1 MSFVLETDLPP
12 DALALAERVR
22 EREAPVVCWSGSGS
36 VAYVAC
42 DPLARSTSLDPEP
55 ELALRAMEHGEIP
68 RWFGLIPY
76 EARRSLE
83 RSFESDPRP
92 APFLSAP
99 CWRRYSSVAE
109 ISNKVIIIGDD
120 SNAADE
126 LWLKLRAPAPK
137 RQRVTARLRNPIES
151 SRAHEQRV
159 RRALERIAR
168 GEIYEVNLAR
178 AFELSV
184 TGSAFELLAALTR
197 DGLPPHAGA
206 FEWPELRVAA
216 ASPELLLRL
225 LPNGRVS
232 TSPIKGTRPRSR
244 NAALDNAAMA
254 ELDADPKERAELAM
268 VIDVERND
276 LGRVARPGS
285 VVLEAPPRVVT
296 LPNVFHRV
304 ATVSAELE
312 PSVRREQLFESTLPS
327 GSVTGAPKIRA
338 MEVIAELEATRRG
351 LYTGGFGIVRRDGG
365 VELSMAIRTLTARGS
380 EAQYLTG
387 GGIVADSVPEREV
400 EETLWKARNVL
411 ELLGIN
417 AENWAELSLRP

>member
-1 MSFVLETDLPP
+1 MAFELETDLPP
-12 DALALAERVR
+12 DALALAERLSDR
-22 EREAPVVCWSGSGS
+22 DAPVVFWSGS
-36 VAYVAC
+36 VAYLAC
-42 DPLARSTSLDPEP
+42 DPVEVRASLDPEP
-55 ELALRAMEHGEIP
+55 SLALGKLEHGEIP

-83 RSFESDPRP
+83 RSFKSDPRP
-92 APFLSAP
+92 APSLCEP
-99 CWRRYSSVAE
+99 CWRRYEAVAE
-109 ISNKVIIIGDD
+109 ISNKVRIVGDD
-120 SNAADE
+120 SNVTHELLSRLRLPTPARRAA
-126 LWLKLRAPAPK
+126 
-137 RQRVTARLRNPIES
+137 TARLRAPMEAA
-151 SRAHEQRV
+151 RVHEQRV
-159 RRALERIAR
+159 RRALELIAR

-178 AFELSV
+178 VLELDV

-197 DGLPPHAGA
+197 DGLPPHAAA

-225 LPNGRVS
+225 EPSGRVW

-244 NAALDNAAMA
+244 DAAADRAAML

-285 VVLEAPPRVVT
+285 VVLERPPAVVS
-296 LPNVFHRV
+296 LPTVHHRV
-304 ATVSAELE
+304 ATVAAELE
-312 PSVRREQLFESTLPS
+312 RPFGRERLLQSMLPS

-338 MEVIAELEATRRG
+338 MEVIAELEASRRG

-365 VELSMAIRTLTARGS
+365 LELSMAIRTLTARGS
-380 EAQYLTG
+380 EAQYWTG

-400 EETLWKARNVL
+400 EETLWKARGVL
-411 ELLGIN
+411 DWLGSA
-417 AENWAELSLRP
+417 AENWAQLGLRP

>member
-12 DALALAERVR
+12 DATALAERVR
-22 EREAPVVCWSGSGS
+22 HREAPVLFWSESGR
-36 VAYVAC
+36 VAYLAC
-42 DPLARSTSLDPEP
+42 DPVARSTSLDPEP
-55 ELALRAMEHGEIP
+55 ALELQAREHGEIP

-76 EARRSLE
+76 EARRGLE
-83 RSFESDPRP
+83 RGYARDRRRAASLLE
-92 APFLSAP
+92 P
-99 CWRRYSSVAE
+99 CWRRYEAVAE
-109 ISNKVIIIGDD
+109 ISNKVRIIGE
-120 SNAADE
+120 SSHVLHE
-126 LWLKLRAPAPK
+126 LLEKLRRTSAKTPK
-137 RQRVTARLRNPIES
+137 ATARLRVPLES
-151 SRAHEQRV
+151 ARIHEQRV
-159 RRALERIAR
+159 RRALELIAR
-168 GEIYEVNLAR
+168 GELYEVNLAR
-178 AFELSV
+178 ALELEV

-225 LPNGRVS
+225 LPTGRVS
-232 TSPIKGTRPRSR
+232 TSPIKGTRPRAGD
-244 NAALDNAAMA
+244 AASDHAAVA

-285 VVLEAPPRVVT
+285 VVLEAAPRVVT
-296 LPNVFHRV
+296 LPNVHHRV
-304 ATVSAELE
+304 ATVAAELAPGVSRAE
-312 PSVRREQLFESTLPS
+312 LLESVLPS

-351 LYTGGFGIVRRDGG
+351 LYTGGFGVVRRDGG
-365 VELSMAIRTLTARGS
+365 LELSMAIRTLTVRGT

-400 EETLWKARNVL
+400 EETLWKARNL
-411 ELLGIN
+411 LSLLGN
-417 AENWAELSLRP
+417 SAENWAETGVRP